1 MLAALLQKPAVG
13 LVAPTPQR
21 EEPTKKA
28 AESRPK
34 DGRRPTDEEADVVE
48 APPGVKRRIQFVA
61 LDGVTK
67 ALVPRWQVL
76 RNMAVVLWN
85 KARRRTTRNDAVLP
99 TEEERRGEGRVWCC
113 MEGGESGG
121 ADEGRKVRTFCC
133 CWLLLAA
140 ATTTRPPS
148 CSSCLCGCVH
158 VCVRSGVSL
167 CGGHSSIDFHHRPP
181 ADFHKYVSAFFVLFC
196 SRTRCDAHKTLR
208 TYTTQTGARHHYQA
222 NMWIISALSS
232 SLSRFWNA
240 SPTDFLLLSGTLQVL
255 FTTLL
260 GCLMLIPHQ
269 VWGNDSAFAV
279 RLRSRDVT
287 MAHVD
292 WVMLALVQFAA
303 AYAMSLKSPE
313 QAFIVSR
320 CLVFN
325 GWIAPAVYLAKAWG
339 INGFRLDGK
348 RGVDTLLGLAGL
360 VGVIAFTYGWA
371 QIVLAWW
378 F

>member
-1 MLAALLQKPAVG
+1 MV
-13 LVAPTPQR
+13 
-21 EEPTKKA
+21 
-28 AESRPK
+28 
-34 DGRRPTDEEADVVE
+34 
-48 APPGVKRRIQFVA
+48 I
-61 LDGVTK
+61 
-67 ALVPRWQVL
+67 
-76 RNMAVVLWN
+76 
-85 KARRRTTRNDAVLP
+85 
-99 TEEERRGEGRVWCC
+99 
-113 MEGGESGG
+113 
-121 ADEGRKVRTFCC
+121 
-133 CWLLLAA
+133 
-140 ATTTRPPS
+140 PPS
-148 CSSCLCGCVH
+148 TFIIGRL
-158 VCVRSGVSL
+158 
-167 CGGHSSIDFHHRPP
+167 RPP
-181 ADFHKYVSAFFVLFC
+181 ADFHKYVSASVFG
-196 SRTRCDAHKTLR
+196 RTRCDAHPKLYAHTPR
-208 TYTTQTGARHHYQA
+208 KQAHATTYQA

-240 SPTDFLLLSGTLQVL
+240 SPTDFLLLSGTLQIL

-260 GCLMLIPHQ
+260 GWLMLIPHQ

-292 WVMLALVQFAA
+292 WVLLALVQFAA

-325 GWIAPAVYLAKAWG
+325 GWVAPAVYLAKAWG
-339 INGFRLDGK
+339 INGFRLDGR